1 MSQGEIDKD
10 SHKKE
15 GLDVQL
21 ESSFQSSFRSTST
34 HLKIY
39 DPAGGAEA
47 ALHQPLGSPTDHD
60 SYPRETGARGVE
72 LVNSNV
78 GENHNLT
85 KQNARGG
92 SRGIQVEPPAGRHAP
107 HHSWLLGSHGGKRKP
122 QSVRTRDGITAK
134 SAIDSA
140 TLAGLFSSSSPQAAS
155 AGPTPDAPPPAV
167 PNALPPA
174 TPGAANPSAPIGS
187 HPDDYRIPANAKGA
201 QPQDDYDEP
210 DLFDPTIELAKP
222 VIHEESEPDL
232 YAPTVEVNNPAA
244 QVGANQSLAEEED
257 YFDETVAHLY
267 SATVDVAKPGKLTRF
282 PEDSLSPSNALTAPL
297 EAKFGTTSPPAA
309 SAGNPP
315 GGAPHPVASQPFT
328 VQGAP
333 PSGATIQGPG
343 QGQVPAGQPPK
354 LPPPRPLSQFQSGI
368 SHPQYQSGISH
379 PQFQSSSSN
388 PAMPPKLPP
397 NLPPQPVPGQLQ
409 TDQAYPTPKPQAGKP
424 QSNQSGWSPHFDS
437 GAPEANSSS
446 DSASASFPIV
456 KKTASNEIAPR
467 NRKRAQKSSSLQEEH
482 ETPGDNETRGPRK
495 RGLPSYIDRQISS
508 SEEEDSADDEDQ
520 KNKKRSFAGGKAIGI
535 AVAAIVALAAV
546 GAVVYQ
552 GINSGGS
559 SWIPGTSNN
568 EWKEWNTKAEA
579 AMSDGKFEEAIESL
593 NKAIKLNGGQAVLYH
608 QRGLAKFQLHKR
620 DQNESALKDL
630 DHALKQDPKLF
641 EAILDR
647 AAVRIELGQ
656 FEQAIEDYDSLIKSG
671 KDTDKVRY
679 GRGLAKYYAGEYA
692 EAEREFRLILK
703 DNPDNS
709 EAAIALGTTLHKS
722 GPDMKVAE
730 EQFANAAR
738 HDKSGLANRNLGIM
752 SYETGTAG
760 YQAAKK
766 FYNDA
771 IDDNSTDANLYN
783 ERGVISWLL
792 KNPLD
797 ATTDFRHAVGL
808 DPNLESAVRNL
819 EFVRTSSMDVDPK
832 SEAALS
838 SQIEI
843 NLLKKNWAFA
853 VINADKLTEVAGW
866 KRARAYDGVLLKWV
880 ALNLD
885 GKTDKSQEVLRD
897 CKLNAGGFAWPMPLV
912 RYLAA
917 DDGKGDFAKL
927 EGEALTVSQRTAV
940 HYYVGMNDYFKG
952 NLDEAKKKLHWVL
965 EQGAPSNL
973 EYPLA
978 GVALELIADGS
989 TSNKAGGEK

>member
-39 DPAGGAEA
+39 DPSGGAEA
-47 ALHQPLGSPTDHD
+47 ALHEPPGDHADQGTYLAD
-60 SYPRETGARGVE
+60 SAARGAE
-72 LVNSNV
+72 RVNASV
-78 GENHNLT
+78 GNSDNLMQ
-85 KQNARGG
+85 QNARGL
-92 SRGIQVEPPAGRHAP
+92 SRSLQIEPPAGRHAP
-107 HHSWLLGSHGGKRKP
+107 HHSWLLGSHGGKKKP
-122 QSVRTRDGITAK
+122 QAVRTKDGISTK
-134 SAIDSA
+134 TAIDSA
-140 TLAGLFSSSSPQAAS
+140 TLAGLFSSGSAQSSSGAAAAS
-155 AGPTPDAPPPAV
+155 ASVTGSASPPAIPNTPPPA
-167 PNALPPA
+167 APA
-174 TPGAANPSAPIGS
+174 TPAPAAANPGAPIGS

-210 DLFDPTIELAKP
+210 DLFDPTIELVKP
-222 VIHEESEPDL
+222 VINDEQETDL

-244 QVGANQSLAEEED
+244 NIGADQSLAAQDD

-282 PEDSLSPSNALTAPL
+282 PEDSLSPSNALRAPL
-297 EAKFGTTSPPAA
+297 EAKFGTTSPPAQ
-309 SAGNPP
+309 SAGAAGASPP
-315 GGAPHPVASQPFT
+315 FN

-333 PSGATIQGPG
+333 SSGAAI
-343 QGQVPAGQPPK
+343 QGQVPASQPPK

-379 PQFQSSSSN
+379 PQFQSSSSH

-409 TDQAYPTPKPQAGKP
+409 TDQAYPTPKPPAGDP
-424 QSNQSGWSPHFDS
+424 QTNKSGWSPHFDS
-437 GAPEANSSS
+437 SSPQTNSSA
-446 DSASASFPIV
+446 DSAAGSLV
-456 KKTASNEIAPR
+456 KRTASNEIAPR
-467 NRKRAQKSSSLQEEH
+467 NRRRAQKSPNQQEEH
-482 ETPGDNETRGPRK
+482 DTPVNNDTHSPRK
-495 RGLPSYIDRQISS
+495 RGLPSYIDRQISQ
-508 SEEEDSADDEDQ
+508 SEDEDSAEEDDTPI
-520 KNKKRSFAGGKAIGI
+520 KKGSSGAKKIGI
-535 AVAAIVALAAV
+535 AVAAIIAMAAV
-546 GAVVYQ
+546 GAVGYQ

-559 SWIPGTSNN
+559 SWIPGTVNN
-568 EWKEWNTKAEA
+568 EWKEWKTKADA
-579 AMSDGKFEEAIESL
+579 AMSDGKYEEAIESL
-593 NKAIKLNGGQAVLYH
+593 NKAIKLNSGQAVLYH
-608 QRGLAKFQLHKR
+608 ERGLAKFQLHKR

-630 DHALKQDPKLF
+630 DLALKQDPKLF
-641 EAILDR
+641 EAMLDR

-656 FEQAIEDYDSLIKSG
+656 FDQAIEDYDRLIKSG
-671 KDTDKVRY
+671 NDTDKVRY
-679 GRGLAKYYAGEYA
+679 GRGLAKYYVGEYL
-692 EAEREFRLILK
+692 EAEREFRNILK
-703 DNPDNS
+703 DNPDYS
-709 EAAIALGTTLHKS
+709 DAAIALGTTLHKS
-722 GPDMKVAE
+722 GADKKFAE
-730 EQFANAAR
+730 DQFANAAR
-738 HDKSGLANRNLGIM
+738 HDKSGLSNRNLGIM
-752 SYETGTAG
+752 AYETGSGG

-797 ATTDFRHAVGL
+797 AATDFRHAVGL
-808 DPNLESAVRNL
+808 DPNLETAARNL
-819 EFVRTSSMDVDPK
+819 EFVGTSSLDADPK

-866 KRARAYDGVLLKWV
+866 KKARAYDGVLLKWV

-885 GKTDKSQEVLRD
+885 GKTDKAKEVLRD
-897 CKLNAGGFAWPMPLV
+897 CKLNAGSFAWPMPLV

-917 DDGKGDFAKL
+917 DDGKADFPKL
-927 EGEALTVSQRTAV
+927 ENEALTLSQRTAV
-940 HYYVGMNDYFKG
+940 HYYAGMNEYFKG
-952 NLDEAKKKLHWVL
+952 NTDEAKKNLHWVI
-965 EQGAPSNL
+965 EQGSPSNL

-978 GVALELIADGS
+978 GEALELIADAS
-989 TSNKAGGEK
+989 ANSKAGGVK